1 MMELMNPSDLGVVS
15 LPHGTTDA
23 VMRYCWPPP
32 SVYRT
37 EPALWIRERC
47 GAHVWS
53 KQEEICES
61 VVVNKYTG
69 VKACHGPGK
78 SFIAGKLAS
87 WWLDPSVHP
96 IGSAFVVTTAPSWP
110 QVQAIL
116 WREIRRTHRQA
127 GLFGRITLE
136 CMWHMGEGRSGE
148 EIVAMGRKPQDY
160 DEQAFQG
167 IHAEYV
173 LVIADEACGIPKAL
187 WDAIKS
193 LVTNDESRVLAIGN
207 PDDPGSEFAQ
217 NCKPGTDW
225 NVIRI
230 SAFDTPAFTG
240 EDCPQQVLKQLTTK
254 DWVEERRR
262 DWGEGSN
269 LWISKVEG
277 EFPDVSDDYLI
288 TPSMI
293 LRAHTTDLPG
303 FDYGRYGMDVS
314 RMGEDMTVIYRNRG
328 GQIRKVDSWAK
339 RNTMESADRAFKYLQ
354 RHFPRMVPMN
364 VDSIGLGAG
373 VYDRLKQL
381 GCEVGNFEGSAKALN
396 PSKFNNRRS
405 EMWWTFRNL
414 IEEGLIDLDP
424 EDQTLAEELQQIKW
438 YVDLSGRIC
447 IETKDDAKKRGIQ
460 SPNHADACAMSC
472 VQAGVV
478 LKYNSESIAG
488 DLLTAAM

>member
-1 MMELMNPSDLGVVS
+1 
-15 LPHGTTDA
+15 
-23 VMRYCWPPP
+23 
-32 SVYRT
+32 
-37 EPALWIRERC
+37 
-47 GAHVWS
+47 
-53 KQEEICES
+53 
-61 VVVNKYTG
+61 
-69 VKACHGPGK
+69 
-78 SFIAGKLAS
+78 
-87 WWLDPSVHP
+87 
-96 IGSAFVVTTAPSWP
+96 
-110 QVQAIL
+110 
-116 WREIRRTHRQA
+116 
-127 GLFGRITLE
+127 
-136 CMWHMGEGRSGE
+136 MWHMGEGRSGE

-173 LVIADEACGIPKAL
+173 LVIADEACGIPKQL

-225 NVIRI
+225 HVIRI

-240 EDCPQQVLKQLTTK
+240 EECPQQVLKQLTTK
-254 DWVEERRR
+254 DWVDERRR

-277 EFPDVSDDYLI
+277 EFPDISDDYLI

-293 LRAHTTDLPG
+293 VRAHTTDLPG
-303 FDYGRYGMDVS
+303 FEYGRYGMDVS

-339 RNTMESADRAFKYLQ
+339 RNTMDSADRAFRYLS

-381 GCEVGNFEGSAKALN
+381 GCEVGNFEGSAKALS
-396 PSKFNNRRS
+396 PTKFNNRRS
-405 EMWWTFRNL
+405 EMWWTFRNMM
-414 IEEGLIDLDP
+414 EDGMIDLDP
-424 EDQTLAEELQQIKW
+424 EDSILAEELQQIKW

-447 IETKDDAKKRGIQ
+447 IETKEDAKKRGVQ
-460 SPNHADACAMSC
+460 SPNHADACAMCC
-472 VQAGVV
+472 VQAGTV
-478 LKYNSESIAG
+478 LKYNSDSIAG